1 MKAQVFDHYGKVEQ
15 VLHLTEI
22 EKPTPKDHEVLVK
35 IVATA
40 INDYDWSMVRG
51 KPLLY
56 RLIFGLP
63 KPKFRIP
70 GMELSGIVEEI
81 GSKVTQ
87 KRVGEAVFGDISNFG
102 FGTLAEYIAVPENE
116 LLSKPDKLSFEDAA
130 AIPHAATLA
139 YQAIK
144 KIGGIQ
150 KGQKILI
157 NGGGGGV
164 GTLGLQIAKTYQCHV
179 TGVDSGPKLQ
189 MMHSLGYDQVLD
201 YKETDF
207 TCIGETYDL
216 ILDCKTSS
224 SAFSYL
230 KALKENGNYIL
241 IGGHANKL
249 IGLLFWGKILSV
261 FTNKKLQ
268 ILALKPNEGLDELA
282 EMVILGQLKTQ
293 IDGPYSLEEVPRLIQ
308 YFGEG
313 LHQGKI
319 VIKL

>member
-1 MKAQVFDHYGKVEQ
+1 MKAQVFEKYGNPEQ
-15 VLHLTEI
+15 VLHLVEQ
-22 EKPTPKDHEVLVK
+22 EKPIPKDNEVLVK

-63 KPKFRIP
+63 KPKSRIP

-102 FGTLAEYIAVPENE
+102 FGTLAEYIVVPENE

-189 MMHSLGYDQVLD
+189 MMHDLGYDQVLD

-207 TCIGETYDL
+207 TSTGETYDL

-230 KALKENGNYIL
+230 KALKDNGNYIS

-249 IGLLFWGKILSV
+249 ISLLFWGKILSV

-282 EMVILGQLKTQ
+282 EMVISGQLKTQ

>member
-1 MKAQVFDHYGKVEQ
+1 MKAQVFERYGKADQ
-15 VLHLTEI
+15 VLHLSEI
-22 EKPTPKDHEVLVK
+22 EKPTPKDNEVLVK

-51 KPLLY
+51 KPFLY
-56 RLIFGLP
+56 RLMFGLT
-63 KPKFRIP
+63 KPKSKIP
-70 GMELSGIVEEI
+70 GMELSGIVEAI

-102 FGTLAEYIAVPENE
+102 FGTFAEYIAVPENE

-130 AIPHAATLA
+130 ALPHAATLA

-189 MMHSLGYDQVLD
+189 MMHALGYDQVLD

-207 TCIGETYDL
+207 TRTGETYDL

-230 KALKENGNYIL
+230 KALKENGNYIS

-249 IGLLFWGKILSV
+249 ISLLFWGKILSV

-282 EMVILGQLKTQ
+282 EMVISGQLKSQ

>member
-1 MKAQVFDHYGKVEQ
+1 MKAQVFEKYGNPEQ
-15 VLHLTEI
+15 VLHLVEQ
-22 EKPTPKDHEVLVK
+22 EKPIPKDNEVLVK

-56 RLIFGLP
+56 RFLFGLS
-63 KPKFRIP
+63 KPKSRIP

-81 GSKVTQ
+81 GPKVTQ

-116 LLSKPDKLSFEDAA
+116 LLSKPDKLGFEDAA

-189 MMHSLGYDQVLD
+189 MMHALGYDQVLD
-201 YKETDF
+201 YKKTDF
-207 TCIGETYDL
+207 TRTGETYDL

-230 KALKENGNYIL
+230 KALKENGNYIS
-241 IGGHANKL
+241 IGGHVNKL
-249 IGLLFWGKILSV
+249 ISLLFWGKILSV
-261 FTNKKLQ
+261 FTSKKLQ

-282 EMVILGQLKTQ
+282 EMVISGQLKTQ

-313 LHQGKI
+313 KHQGKI

>member
-1 MKAQVFDHYGKVEQ
+1 MKAQVFEKYGNPEQ
-15 VLHLTEI
+15 VLHLVEQ
-22 EKPTPKDHEVLVK
+22 EKPIPKDNEVLVK

-56 RLIFGLP
+56 RLLFGLQ
-63 KPKFRIP
+63 KPKSKIP

-116 LLSKPDKLSFEDAA
+116 LLSKPDMLSFEDAT
-130 AIPHAATLA
+130 AIPHASTLA

-179 TGVDSGPKLQ
+179 TGVDSVPKLQ
-189 MMHSLGYDQVLD
+189 MMHDLGYDQVLD

-207 TCIGETYDL
+207 TSTGETYDL

-230 KALKENGNYIL
+230 KALKENGNYIS
-241 IGGHANKL
+241 IGGHANNL
-249 IGLLFWGKILSV
+249 ISLLFWGKILSV

-282 EMVILGQLKTQ
+282 DMVISGLLKTQ